1 MILGW
6 FEDHILEI
14 LKRWRTDK
22 QTNKQTEFQLVDSTP
37 PVGGVEWKCGAFSR
51 CFCPLNWPFFRKVVV
66 FQNWGPGPSILEKWS
81 FTNALS
87 VAPCTMIMV
96 RCQSVF
102 QNWGPGPSIL
112 EKAPTI
118 NESSWTRHQSKIA
131 QNYCWFTVQRGPLIC
146 IISDEHL
153 IGQAWKRCI

>member
-1 MILGW
+1 MLASC
-6 FEDHILEI
+6 
-14 LKRWRTDK
+14 KK
-22 QTNKQTEFQLVDSTP
+22 KLVHFPD
-37 PVGGVEWKCGAFSR
+37 VFA
-51 CFCPLNWPFFRKVVV
+51 PLIGHFFRKVVV

-131 QNYCWFTVQRGPLIC
+131 QNYCWFTVQRSPLIC
-146 IISDEHL
+146 MMYVCTFDGSSLKKVHSKVAQWKEPYIYSEHCQL
-153 IGQAWKRCI
+153 YPIGVSLRI